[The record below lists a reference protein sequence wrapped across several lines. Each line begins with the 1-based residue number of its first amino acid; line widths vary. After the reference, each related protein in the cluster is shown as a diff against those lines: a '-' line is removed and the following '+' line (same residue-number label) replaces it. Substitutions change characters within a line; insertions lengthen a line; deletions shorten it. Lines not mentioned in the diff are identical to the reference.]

1 MRKEI
6 VDIDDGKPSARAQK
20 LPCRGRKKR
29 FSGWIEWDWI
39 IYNKKNML
47 FFKHYPSVISISRMR

>member
-20 LPCRGRKKR
+20 LLCGGRKK
-29 FSGWIEWDWI
+29 GLVGGLNGIGL
-39 IYNKKNML
+39 YTTKYKTMVL
-47 FFKHYPSVISISRMR
+47 VLQ

>member
-20 LPCRGRKKR
+20 LLCGGRKK
-29 FSGWIEWDWI
+29 GLVCGLNGIGLYTTKYKDTDV
-39 IYNKKNML
+39 L
-47 FFKHYPSVISISRMR
+47 L